1 MAAILVTG
9 AAGQLGY
16 ELVRALAP
24 LGEVVG
30 VDRAQLDLADASA
43 IAATV
48 RRVRPSLIVNAGA
61 YTAVD
66 LAEKETALATAVNGV
81 APGVLA
87 DEAKRHGAVLV
98 HYSTDYVF
106 DGSAVTPYDEDAPV
120 RPLSSYGRS
129 KLEGE
134 RAIEASGAHAL
145 VFRTSWVYGRRGKNF
160 LVTIERLA
168 RERPEIRVVDDQTGV
183 PNWCRELA
191 RSTARVAAR
200 GLPWLAERSGLYHM
214 SAAGSTTWYGFAR
227 AILADVPSVRV
238 VPIPTSDYPTPA
250 RRPAYGVLGTAKF
263 ERTFG
268 FALPDWRASLAE
280 CLASG
285 PEPVGG

>member
-1 MAAILVTG
+1 MEPHPG
-9 AAGQLGY
+9 
-16 ELVRALAP
+16 
-24 LGEVVG
+24 GE
-30 VDRAQLDLADASA
+30 
-43 IAATV
+43 
-48 RRVRPSLIVNAGA
+48 
-61 YTAVD
+61 
-66 LAEKETALATAVNGV
+66 E
-81 APGVLA
+81 
-87 DEAKRHGAVLV
+87 
-98 HYSTDYVF
+98 
-106 DGSAVTPYDEDAPV
+106 
-120 RPLSSYGRS
+120 
-129 KLEGE
+129 
-134 RAIEASGAHAL
+134 
-145 VFRTSWVYGRRGKNF
+145 
-160 LVTIERLA
+160 LA

-214 SAAGSTTWYGFAR
+214 SATGSTTWYGFAR
-227 AILADVPSVRV
+227 TILADVPSVRV